1 MKRIIAAL
9 TDKVEKLK
17 LDRKVNRVYRSIETA
32 KDNAEDTIDKLNE
45 EASDL
50 LADLAT
56 SSEVNGIITKIS
68 DKLGAKKKKIKLK
81 ACNHCKKWL
90 QAYFFYYCFYNLL
103 KIFK

>member
-50 LADLAT
+50 LSELAT
-56 SSEVNGIITKIS
+56 SSEVNGIISRIS
-68 DKLGAKKKKIKLK
+68 DKLGAIEEQEEIIKRLDK
-81 ACNHCKKWL
+81 VKEFIEEDVEVEEEND
-90 QAYFFYYCFYNLL
+90 
-103 KIFK
+103 

>member
-32 KDNAEDTIDKLNE
+32 KDNAEDAIDKLNE

-56 SSEVNGIITKIS
+56 SSEVNGIITRIS
-68 DKLGAKKKKIKLK
+68 DKLGAIEEQEEIIKRLDK
-81 ACNHCKKWL
+81 VKEFIEEDVEVEEEKD
-90 QAYFFYYCFYNLL
+90 
-103 KIFK
+103 

>member
-50 LADLAT
+50 LSELAT
-56 SSEVNGIITKIS
+56 SSEVNRIISKIS
-68 DKLGAKKKKIKLK
+68 DKLGAIEEQEEIIKRLDK
-81 ACNHCKKWL
+81 VKEFIEEDVEIKED
-90 QAYFFYYCFYNLL
+90 
-103 KIFK
+103 

>member
-17 LDRKVNRVYRSIETA
+17 LDRKVNRVYRAIETA

-50 LADLAT
+50 LSDLAE
-56 SSEVNGIITKIS
+56 SSEVNTIITKIS
-68 DKLGAKKKKIKLK
+68 DKLGAIEEQEEIIKRLDK
-81 ACNHCKKWL
+81 VKT
-90 QAYFFYYCFYNLL
+90 F
-103 KIFK
+103 IEEEVEIEE

>member
-50 LADLAT
+50 LSELAT
-56 SSEVNGIITKIS
+56 SSEVNGIISRIS
-68 DKLGAKKKKIKLK
+68 DKLGAIEEQEEIIKRLYK
-81 ACNHCKKWL
+81 VKEFIEEDVEIKED
-90 QAYFFYYCFYNLL
+90 
-103 KIFK
+103 

>member
-17 LDRKVNRVYRSIETA
+17 LDRKVNRVYRAIETA

-50 LADLAT
+50 LSDLAE
-56 SSEVNGIITKIS
+56 SSEVNTIITKIS
-68 DKLGAKKKKIKLK
+68 NKLGAIEEQEEIIKRLDK
-81 ACNHCKKWL
+81 VKT
-90 QAYFFYYCFYNLL
+90 F
-103 KIFK
+103 IEEEVEVEE

>member
-17 LDRKVNRVYRSIETA
+17 LDRKVNRIYRSIETA

-50 LADLAT
+50 LSELAT
-56 SSEVNGIITKIS
+56 SSEVNGIISKIS
-68 DKLGAKKKKIKLK
+68 DKLGAIEEQEEIIKRLDK
-81 ACNHCKKWL
+81 VKEFIEEDVEIKED
-90 QAYFFYYCFYNLL
+90 
-103 KIFK
+103 

>member
-50 LADLAT
+50 LSELAT
-56 SSEVNGIITKIS
+56 SSEVNGIISKIS
-68 DKLGAKKKKIKLK
+68 DKLGAIEEQEEIIKRLNK
-81 ACNHCKKWL
+81 VKEFIEEDVEIKED
-90 QAYFFYYCFYNLL
+90 
-103 KIFK
+103 